1 MGCGIL
7 GISRLKDTSI
17 FGTIL
22 IYPLFLVEG
31 CFFASLVLHNT
42 CSLVERKKNAVHL
55 LIFITT
61 FFHVYVSM
69 KKVIMSSLLFKIIVV
84 PSKLSMI
91 CFKMLK

>member
-42 CSLVERKKNAVHL
+42 CSLVERKKKCCAFVNL
-55 LIFITT
+55 YYNIFPCVRINEE
-61 FFHVYVSM
+61 SDN
-69 KKVIMSSLLFKIIVV
+69 VISIVQNNCC
-84 PSKLSMI
+84 SK
-91 CFKMLK
+91 